1 MTYSD
6 NDLNRTGKNAKLFS
20 IGIVLV
26 VMFLIYFYRLFFLQY
41 VQGQEYRNQS
51 KRLSSQVSTIPAQRG
66 EIFDRNVSLPMV
78 INSES
83 FAVEM
88 TPGEIPFGHYD
99 TVATKLASILGISK
113 FDIDKKVPENV
124 RRSYSSI
131 QIRSNVPFSIISN
144 IAENKTDFP
153 GVSWVSKPIR
163 NYVDTGSLSHVIGY
177 VGDITKEE
185 MNVMYNQGYSKNSIV
200 GKTGIEKQYDSLLQG
215 KSGRE
220 SRVVDVRGRIVSDV
234 PIVEPPQMGKN
245 LVLTIDASI
254 QALAEKSL
262 GNRVGAVV
270 VLKPASGEVLAM
282 VSYPFFDPNSFNSDN
297 AGEYYQSLVSDEK
310 NRPLVNRAV
319 NATYPP
325 ASTFKLIMSA
335 AMLQEKA
342 FPSSKKIECKG
353 KMSYGGRVFH
363 CHADYGHGWLDLKN
377 GLAQSCDVYYW
388 TVGRDY
394 LGINKIASYA
404 KQFGLGQSS
413 QIDLPSQQPGFIPS
427 AEWKERRFHEKWLG
441 GDTMSASIGQGYIL
455 ATPLQMANMVAM
467 ITNEGK
473 IYKPHLLKE
482 VRDPVTNEVL
492 SETKPEI
499 LFKSELESAVWKE
512 LKEDMR
518 YTITSGTPQYPMHNE
533 TIKSVGKTGTAEVA
547 PYKTSWHSWM
557 VAYAPYDAPPEDQ
570 VVVSMI
576 VEACNKWEW
585 WAPYATNIILQGI
598 FAKETYEEAVA
609 SLGFKYLMKNSERQE

>member
-200 GKTGIEKQYDSLLQG
+200 GK
-215 KSGRE
+215 RE
-220 SRVVDVRGRIVSDV
+220 SPD
-234 PIVEPPQMGKN
+234 GK
-245 LVLTIDASI
+245 A
-254 QALAEKSL
+254 
-262 GNRVGAVV
+262 
-270 VLKPASGEVLAM
+270 
-282 VSYPFFDPNSFNSDN
+282 
-297 AGEYYQSLVSDEK
+297 
-310 NRPLVNRAV
+310 
-319 NATYPP
+319 
-325 ASTFKLIMSA
+325 
-335 AMLQEKA
+335 
-342 FPSSKKIECKG
+342 
-353 KMSYGGRVFH
+353 
-363 CHADYGHGWLDLKN
+363 GWL
-377 GLAQSCDVYYW
+377 
-388 TVGRDY
+388 T
-394 LGINKIASYA
+394 
-404 KQFGLGQSS
+404 FG
-413 QIDLPSQQPGFIPS
+413 
-427 AEWKERRFHEKWLG
+427 
-441 GDTMSASIGQGYIL
+441 
-455 ATPLQMANMVAM
+455 
-467 ITNEGK
+467 EG
-473 IYKPHLLKE
+473 
-482 VRDPVTNEVL
+482 
-492 SETKPEI
+492 
-499 LFKSELESAVWKE
+499 
-512 LKEDMR
+512 
-518 YTITSGTPQYPMHNE
+518 
-533 TIKSVGKTGTAEVA
+533 
-547 PYKTSWHSWM
+547 
-557 VAYAPYDAPPEDQ
+557 
-570 VVVSMI
+570 
-576 VEACNKWEW
+576 
-585 WAPYATNIILQGI
+585 
-598 FAKETYEEAVA
+598 
-609 SLGFKYLMKNSERQE
+609 